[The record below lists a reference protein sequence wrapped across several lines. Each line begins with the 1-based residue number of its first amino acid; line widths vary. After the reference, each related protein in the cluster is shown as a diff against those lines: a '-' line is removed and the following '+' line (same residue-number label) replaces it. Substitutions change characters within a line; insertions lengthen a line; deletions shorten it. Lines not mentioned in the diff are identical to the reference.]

1 MFLFGLV
8 SFLFGHVF
16 YVLSFFHV
24 ADVSAW
30 TWIGA
35 SIGLLFSGTVFFW
48 LRPHLGSM
56 LVPVIAYMIVIT
68 SMVVG
73 AWTVVGDQTLNS
85 SGRSLVFF
93 GAASFYF
100 SDLFVA
106 RDRFVK
112 TEFANRL
119 LGLPMYYLGQFLLAF
134 SVGTVR

>member
-1 MFLFGLV
+1 MDRYKYRVALQRRGIFLAAPSFGL
-8 SFLFGHVF
+8 H
-16 YVLSFFHV
+16 
-24 ADVSAW
+24 
-30 TWIGA
+30 A
-35 SIGLLFSGTVFFW
+35 STGYRLHD
-48 LRPHLGSM
+48 RDHEHDCGSM
-56 LVPVIAYMIVIT
+56 
-68 SMVVG
+68 
-73 AWTVVGDQTLNS
+73 TVVGDQTLNS
-85 SGRSLVFF
+85 SGRLLVFF